1 MRAHHEL
8 TQIAMKAKT
17 GTTMAITLMLE
28 PLVALPVKTSVEL
41 LASGEGAEVPLAIWT
56 VPLPLL
62 LLLLPLLG
70 MGTAVSWCPSE
81 VLVLY
86 FVASGSF
93 LESQLDDCQQMLRL
107 EKRTRKS
114 DDLPVLRLNTVCLA
128 HH

>member
-1 MRAHHEL
+1 
-8 TQIAMKAKT
+8 
-17 GTTMAITLMLE
+17 MAVTLMLE
-28 PLVALPVKTSVEL
+28 PLVASPVKTSVEL

-62 LLLLPLLG
+62 LLPLLG

-81 VLVLY
+81 VVVLY
-86 FVASGSF
+86 FVASGLF

-114 DDLPVLRLNTVCLA
+114 K
-128 HH
+128 